1 MDRDPRARLHI
12 VMGKEGAGKF
22 LGTIGILAVHSQPF
36 VEARREEECRLGRGG
51 ADAPEPASERAA
63 QIENAEME
71 PRRRLDEDRRKL
83 FGRGHGAAGSERAD
97 RM

>member
-1 MDRDPRARLHI
+1 MDRDPHSCPQI
-12 VMGKEGAGKF
+12 VMSKEGAGEF
-22 LGTIGILAVHSQPF
+22 LGTIGILAFHAQPP
-36 VEARREEECRLGRGG
+36 VEARRQEEYRLGRRG

-63 QIENAEME
+63 QIENTEME

-83 FGRGHGAAGSERAD
+83 FGRGHGAAGSEPAD